1 MHILVHRGL
10 QEAKPITRKSS
21 FLSLTGNRISICDR
35 IAMRCVTINTI
46 MQREGSEPPLPS
58 SSPAPAIQHTV
69 THNTGRVGQCVRCT
83 PQLHK
88 ITGVVVQCELVV
100 HTVVSEEMAT
110 VEGLPGDVLLNI
122 FSYLNYQCLKDVLL
136 VSKRF
141 NTLASSPWLWRKY
154 QLNISDKNIKHLKNI
169 LNLQRF
175 GSLRDIKFVNT
186 SLDDSHFH
194 IVMGSTL
201 QSVVIGDDKTFDN
214 DTDLERVSPEM
225 FGKMFNKLR
234 SFSLNNWDLKLSES
248 QVVSMLLNMNMSQRL
263 KHLKIVTDQPL
274 GSIPLLSPALS
285 NLTSLTLT
293 SQNIS
298 LKPLFSQLKANCKLQ
313 LLDLSHNSLVDI
325 GDLCFSAVLVK
336 IQDCFQNILK

>member
-1 MHILVHRGL
+1 M
-10 QEAKPITRKSS
+10 T
-21 FLSLTGNRISICDR
+21 
-35 IAMRCVTINTI
+35 
-46 MQREGSEPPLPS
+46 
-58 SSPAPAIQHTV
+58 
-69 THNTGRVGQCVRCT
+69 
-83 PQLHK
+83 
-88 ITGVVVQCELVV
+88 
-100 HTVVSEEMAT
+100 T

-136 VSKRF
+136 VSKRL

-154 QLNISDKNIKHLKNI
+154 QLNVSDKNIKHLRKI
-169 LNLQRF
+169 LNLPRF
-175 GSLRDIKFVNT
+175 GSLRDIKFVST
-186 SLDDSHFH
+186 SLDDSHLH

-214 DTDLERVSPEM
+214 DTDLERVTPEM
-225 FGKMFNKLR
+225 FGRMFNKLR
-234 SFSLNNWDLKLSES
+234 SFSLNNWDWKLSES

-274 GSIPLLSPALS
+274 GSIPILSPALA

-336 IQDCFQNILK
+336 IQDCFQNISKLKVKQIKICFL

>member
-1 MHILVHRGL
+1 M
-10 QEAKPITRKSS
+10 T
-21 FLSLTGNRISICDR
+21 
-35 IAMRCVTINTI
+35 
-46 MQREGSEPPLPS
+46 
-58 SSPAPAIQHTV
+58 
-69 THNTGRVGQCVRCT
+69 
-83 PQLHK
+83 
-88 ITGVVVQCELVV
+88 
-100 HTVVSEEMAT
+100 T

-169 LNLQRF
+169 LNLPRF
-175 GSLRDIKFVNT
+175 GSLRDIKFVNA

-201 QSVVIGDDKTFDN
+201 QSVVIGDDQSFDN
-214 DTDLERVSPEM
+214 DTDLERVTPEM
-225 FGKMFNKLR
+225 FGRMFNKLR
-234 SFSLNNWDLKLSES
+234 SFSLNNWDWKLSES

-263 KHLKIVTDQPL
+263 RHLKIVTDQPL
-274 GSIPLLSPALS
+274 GSIPILSPALA

-336 IQDCFQNILK
+336 IQDCFQNI

>member
-1 MHILVHRGL
+1 M
-10 QEAKPITRKSS
+10 T
-21 FLSLTGNRISICDR
+21 
-35 IAMRCVTINTI
+35 
-46 MQREGSEPPLPS
+46 
-58 SSPAPAIQHTV
+58 
-69 THNTGRVGQCVRCT
+69 
-83 PQLHK
+83 
-88 ITGVVVQCELVV
+88 
-100 HTVVSEEMAT
+100 T

-122 FSYLNYQCLKDVLL
+122 FSYLDYQCLKDVLL

-175 GSLRDIKFVNT
+175 GSLRDIKFVNA

-263 KHLKIVTDQPL
+263 QHLKIVTDQPL

-336 IQDCFQNILK
+336 IQDCFQNI